1 MKEDAHMIRKPQFLI
16 RDGPGS
22 LIETLN
28 ETRLIFNMAIG
39 YDGIIDFSESFLQ
52 NYEINDP
59 RLLALLGRDKDQKVK
74 IFDILTNEML
84 NKSSM
89 EVIYNTKRFPRW
101 YICHKRIHT
110 INNRSI
116 KSVLFRPN
124 SNNKFSCP
132 ICQSKMGEC
141 TSIRFVMAC
150 PDGHLDDI
158 NWHIALHDRH
168 RLCKKKNHEE
178 EIYEWEAYSTNLGSI
193 NIRCPYCNDISKT
206 MKEIFYHPF
215 KCSGLYQERFKTI
228 PPSNLACG
236 REMKVIQKNS
246 SALRLTSIVNFLE
259 IPKYMTILGNLFRNN
274 NSMCKSI
281 NTVITYAFKSILEE
295 DTRKKMILQIIEDEY
310 LGENIN
316 EIIQYIEETGIQD
329 LIKEIEMLFNVDY
342 RFIDCINEE
351 FETLLGSKISGDY
364 FQKDKFQ
371 LIGHSIKSFPGL
383 KICKINILQTITVQK
398 GYRRVPYTKDST
410 DNIIVSKVVDIG
422 EQIGGAIWYPAF
434 RSLGEGIFITFTE
447 EDEHFQNS
455 EYYIN
460 RIEFLKKIQK
470 REGLNEEEKR
480 ILDSWDYI
488 PPDLETTEGK
498 LVDWSSINNEPLFVW
513 LHTLSHTFIKNI
525 SIYAGYNSASLKE
538 RIYVKKDKNGQVKNG
553 GILIYVTSLGNDG
566 GMGSLTQLTEVMPE
580 ILKNSVEALTFC
592 SNDPLCDEKK
602 KELGMKNGA
611 ACHSCL
617 LISETSCEHRNYYL
631 DRHLITRLK

>member
-39 YDGIIDFSESFLQ
+39 YDGTIDFNESFLK

-59 RLLALLGRDKDQKVK
+59 RLLALLSRNINQEIK

-101 YICHKRIHT
+101 YICHKKSHT
-110 INNRSI
+110 INNRPI
-116 KSVLFRPN
+116 KSILFRPN
-124 SNNKFSCP
+124 SNNQFSCP
-132 ICQSKMGEC
+132 ICHSKMSEC
-141 TSIRFVMAC
+141 TSVRFVMAC

-158 NWHIALHDRH
+158 NWYIALHDRQ
-168 RLCKKKNHEE
+168 LSCKKKSHEE

-193 NIRCPYCNDISKT
+193 NIRCPYCNDITKT

-215 KCSGLYQERFKTI
+215 KCSGLYQERFKNI
-228 PPSNLACG
+228 PPSNTGCG

-246 SALRLTSIVNFLE
+246 SALRLTSIMSFLE
-259 IPKYMTILGNLFRNN
+259 IPKYRTALGNLFRNN
-274 NSMCKSI
+274 HSTSQSI
-281 NTVITYAFKSILEE
+281 NTIIKHAFKFILE
-295 DTRKKMILQIIEDEY
+295 DNARKKMILQIINTEY
-310 LGENIN
+310 FGDNIN
-316 EIIQYIEETGIQD
+316 EIIQYINATSIQD
-329 LIKEIEMLFNVDY
+329 IVKEVNMLFNANI

-351 FETLLGSKISGDY
+351 FETLLESKISGD
-364 FQKDKFQ
+364 FFEKDQFQ
-371 LIGHSIKSFPGL
+371 LINHSIKSFPGL
-383 KICKINILQTITVQK
+383 KICKVNLLQTITVQK
-398 GYRRVPYTKDST
+398 GYRRVPYTKDSAN
-410 DNIIVSKVVDIG
+410 NIVVSKVVDIG
-422 EQIGGAIWYPAF
+422 EQIGAYIWYPAF

-447 EDEHFQNS
+447 GDEDFQNNDK
-455 EYYIN
+455 YIN
-460 RIEFLKKIQK
+460 RNEFLKKIQK
-470 REGLNEEEKR
+470 KKGLNEDEKS
-480 ILDSWDYI
+480 IIDAWSDYSC
-488 PPDLETTEGK
+488 DTETTEGVI
-498 LVDWSSINNEPLFVW
+498 VDWSSINNEPLFVW

-525 SIYAGYNSASLKE
+525 SMYAGYNSASLKE
-538 RIYVKKDKNGQVKNG
+538 RIYVNKDKNGKVING

-566 GMGSLTQLTEVMPE
+566 GMGSLTQLTDVVSD
-580 ILKNSVEALTFC
+580 ILKNSVEALIFC

-611 ACHSCL
+611 GCHSCL